1 MDGVEVIEKIR
12 SWSNL
17 PIIVISARSDD
28 SDKIQA
34 LDAGADD
41 YLTKPFSVEELLA
54 RLRVT
59 QRRLALMQEQGL
71 SPSAAAK
78 AAAQG
83 TPYGKS
89 EIYKRLLALQ
99 ADSE

>member
-1 MDGVEVIEKIR
+1 
-12 SWSNL
+12 
-17 PIIVISARSDD
+17 
-28 SDKIQA
+28 
-34 LDAGADD
+34 
-41 YLTKPFSVEELLA
+41 
-54 RLRVT
+54 
-59 QRRLALMQEQGL
+59 MQEQGL